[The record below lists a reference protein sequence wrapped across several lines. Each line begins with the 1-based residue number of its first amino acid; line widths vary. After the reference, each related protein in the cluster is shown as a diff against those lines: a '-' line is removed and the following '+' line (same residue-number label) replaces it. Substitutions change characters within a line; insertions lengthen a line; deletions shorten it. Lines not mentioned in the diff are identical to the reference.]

1 MKVHLIN
8 KRLITEYMERHKDS
22 RKSLSAWLTI
32 MNHTD
37 WNSVADINE
46 TFGFTS
52 RQGRDVTFHISI
64 ASLRITCRYHFLTNR
79 VHLIIRKIEI
89 HEVHSN
95 QVERAVH

>member
-8 KRLITEYMERHKDS
+8 TYLITEYMERHKDS
-22 RKSLSAWLTI
+22 SKSLSAWLTI

-37 WNSVADINE
+37 WSAVADINE

-52 RQGRDVTFHISI
+52 RQGRDVTLYVST
-64 ASLRITCRYHFLTNR
+64 ASVIIVCRYHFLVNR

-89 HEVHSN
+89 HEVQGN
-95 QVERAVH
+95 QVERAVR